1 MNKEEILKIE
11 FLEWFPPDI
20 SASEVLEGLEK
31 KGGVSHQLF
40 QVLLERICERR
51 PEDFVRL
58 VERAIILRN
67 RRLRQ
72 NKMQGFALAEALALN
87 RFVCYL
93 ELHAKELVL
102 VFFSR
107 MP

>member
-11 FLEWFPPDI
+11 FLEWFPLDI
-20 SASEVLEGLEK
+20 SAIEVLEGLEK

-40 QVLLERICERR
+40 QVLLERICERQ
-51 PEDFVRL
+51 PEDFVSL
-58 VERAIILRN
+58 VERAIVLRN

-72 NKMQGFALAEALALN
+72 NKMQAAALAEAMALN
-87 RFVCYL
+87 RFVGYL

-107 MP
+107 ML